1 MLLKNSSSTLE
12 KSSTANSRFKV
23 YLIHCVLFASLLVL
37 FPTLSQAQLNMPGH
51 ENKNL
56 HFGIAVG
63 LNWSNFKVTHSE
75 DFINHDT
82 ILVVESPRSPGF
94 NVGIISDLHIG
105 KRADLRFIPTLIFM
119 EKDLIYDEKFASEVV
134 ETPQT
139 IESITLSFPL
149 YFKYKSDRFFNN
161 FRFYVLGGV
170 RFDWDLGS
178 NSKARKAFDI
188 IKLDRYD
195 AAVEYGF
202 GLEFYFPLF
211 IFSPEIKFTSGL
223 PNIHVPTDGLRY
235 SNILQKL
242 QSRGVTFTLQF
253 EG

>member
-1 MLLKNSSSTLE
+1 MLLTNSRENSSS
-12 KSSTANSRFKV
+12 SSISKFKTHV
-23 YLIHCVLFASLLVL
+23 GYCFAFVSLILFTSNFA
-37 FPTLSQAQLNMPGH
+37 QAQLNMPDH
-51 ENKNL
+51 ENKQV

-63 LNWSNFKVTHSE
+63 LNWSNFKITHSE

-82 ILVVESPRSPGF
+82 IRVVESPRSPGF
-94 NVGIISDLHIG
+94 NVGIISDLHLG

-119 EKDLIYDEKFASEVV
+119 EKDLIYDEQFTNEIR

-211 IFSPEIKFTSGL
+211 IFSPEIKFNHGF

-235 SNILQKL
+235 SNVLQKL
-242 QSRGVTFTLQF
+242 QSKGVTLTLQF